1 MYSYLGLSEYLK
13 NVRGCTYKF
22 FRFDTS
28 IPAIER
34 STINSLGQWYTR
46 STAVQWYRKLS
57 AVRVHSV
64 KRLPAMYIY
73 CLTAKEPPEL
83 CENTLGLFGIAW
95 ARGWKQGFLYPAS
108 QFPFM
113 TLLFSLIQNPNIYLL
128 TLFALISSSRTA
140 YAVKTVHIYIPCA
153 LDHSVL
159 FFFYRYVSWM
169 VK

>member
-95 ARGWKQGFLYPAS
+95 AR
-108 QFPFM
+108 
-113 TLLFSLIQNPNIYLL
+113 
-128 TLFALISSSRTA
+128 
-140 YAVKTVHIYIPCA
+140 VKTGIP
-153 LDHSVL
+153 LSRIPIPIPDPSFLLNPKSEHLSFNPVRTNQL
-159 FFFYRYVSWM
+159 I
-169 VK
+169 

>member
-64 KRLPAMYIY
+64 KRLPAMYMY

-83 CENTLGLFGIAW
+83 CETH
-95 ARGWKQGFLYPAS
+95 S
-108 QFPFM
+108 D
-113 TLLFSLIQNPNIYLL
+113 
-128 TLFALISSSRTA
+128 
-140 YAVKTVHIYIPCA
+140 C
-153 LDHSVL
+153 SVL
-159 FFFYRYVSWM
+159 LGPAGENRDSSIPHPNSHS
-169 VK
+169 